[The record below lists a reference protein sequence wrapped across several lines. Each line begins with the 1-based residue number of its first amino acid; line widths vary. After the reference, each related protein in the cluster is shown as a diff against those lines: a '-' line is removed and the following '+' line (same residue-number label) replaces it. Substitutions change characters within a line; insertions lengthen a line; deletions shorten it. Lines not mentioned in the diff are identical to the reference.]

1 MRGTVKSFT
10 LEQKIKIL
18 KFLDQPGMSIVWE
31 LFEEMVD
38 QDADAPIVGEL
49 TDVEII
55 QATQQSKSPE
65 LEEDEEDEEE
75 VEVPLSDVLESLTK
89 VRTFSQ
95 KSGLSSQV
103 LCSLRIVETMITKEK
118 NNRTTQ
124 ASITNYFKN

>member
-1 MRGTVKSFT
+1 MHDV
-10 LEQKIKIL
+10 EVPA
-18 KFLDQPGMSIVWE
+18 DMSRE
-31 LFEEMVD
+31 LFEQMVD

-49 TDVEII
+49 TDAEII
-55 QATQQSKSPE
+55 QATQQSKSTE

-75 VEVPLSDVLESLTK
+75 VEIPLSDVLDSLTK

-103 LCSLRIVETMITKEK
+103 LSSLRIVETMITKEK
-118 NNRTTQ
+118 INRTTQ

>member
-38 QDADAPIVGEL
+38 QDADAPIVGSL
-49 TDVEII
+49 TDAEII
-55 QATQQSKSPE
+55 QATQLSKRTE
-65 LEEDEEDEEE
+65 LEEDEEE
-75 VEVPLSDVLESLTK
+75 VEIPLSDVLESLTK

-95 KSGLSSQV
+95 KSGLSS
-103 LCSLRIVETMITKEK
+103 
-118 NNRTTQ
+118 
-124 ASITNYFKN
+124 